1 MRCPYCSEHSDK
13 VVDSRTAADGGAIRR
28 RRECRSCGRR
38 YTTYER
44 LEPISLVVR
53 KRSGATQPFERAKLA
68 RGIAQAT
75 AGRAVAS
82 HAVETMADELAE
94 WAQNQGV
101 EVTSDALGLAV
112 LERLRPLDPVS
123 YLRFASVYKQFDDL
137 ADFEAEVVELQK
149 APSAEVPEPESP
161 EPESPEPES
170 PAPKSPEAEPS

>member
-1 MRCPYCSEHSDK
+1 M
-13 VVDSRTAADGGAIRR
+13 DSRAAADGDVIRR

-44 LEPISLVVR
+44 LEPIALVVR
-53 KRSGATQPFERAKLA
+53 KRSGATQPFDRAKLA
-68 RGIAQAT
+68 HGIAQAT

-82 HAVETMADELAE
+82 DAVEAMADDLAE
-94 WAQNQGV
+94 WAQGQGA
-101 EVTSDALGLAV
+101 EVTSDELGLAV

-149 APSAEVPEPESP
+149 APSPGVRSPKSP
-161 EPESPEPES
+161 EPE
-170 PAPKSPEAEPS
+170 PS